1 MLCQAHLYVG
11 PAVSHLIAYRLGG
24 SVVGIPDDRL
34 LACGPERGRDVFR
47 VLGKVCHPVD
57 FTIGK
62 VSVDEFEV
70 LVVSGD
76 DAEIRLEIYR
86 GKDFFRRHSC
96 RYILAPGVPDV
107 FHKSL
112 ELFLRAGVAGE
123 FLRLGSADHDSGV
136 REHLDLPQDVD

>member
-1 MLCQAHLYVG
+1 M
-11 PAVSHLIAYRLGG
+11 
-24 SVVGIPDDRL
+24 
-34 LACGPERGRDVFR
+34 
-47 VLGKVCHPVD
+47 
-57 FTIGK
+57 
-62 VSVDEFEV
+62 DEFEV
-70 LVVSGD
+70 LVVSACY
-76 DAEIRLEIYR
+76 AEIGFETHG